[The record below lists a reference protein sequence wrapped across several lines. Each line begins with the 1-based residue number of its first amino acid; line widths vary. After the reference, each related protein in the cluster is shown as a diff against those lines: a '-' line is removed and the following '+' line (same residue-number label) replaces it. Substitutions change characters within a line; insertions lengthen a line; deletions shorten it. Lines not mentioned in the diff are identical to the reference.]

1 MDQDPTFWGLKT
13 NEDGERGLLWFS
25 IQELKGDLVVVE
37 IHEGYLVL
45 GGWGRSQSI
54 LSVTGVEAFTHPPEE
69 AE

>member
-1 MDQDPTFWGLKT
+1 
-13 NEDGERGLLWFS
+13 
-25 IQELKGDLVVVE
+25 VVVE